1 MRYHSVKMA
10 EINKI
15 IRDLW
20 QRTYKGQD
28 VETIEIRSDVDSK
41 EGGRSSYNYRVRFL
55 HICR

>member
-1 MRYHSVKMA
+1 MKYHSVKMA

-28 VETIEIRSDVDSK
+28 VDTLEIRSDVDSK
-41 EGGRSSYNYRVRFL
+41 EGGRSSYNYRVRAFN
-55 HICR
+55 